1 MTDCVPDVHYTYRE
15 SSMAKPSALAC
26 FMAHPTGRLL
36 RIVAG
41 LALIGWGWTM
51 SGTTAGTILMI
62 VGVVPI
68 LAGVLNVCL
77 IAPIIGAPFSGRAA
91 LEDERSAKNGA

>member
-1 MTDCVPDVHYTYRE
+1 MTRSNPF
-15 SSMAKPSALAC
+15 AC
-26 FMAHPTGRLL
+26 FMARPAGRLL

-51 SGTTAGTILMI
+51 RGTTAGTVLM
-62 VGVVPI
+62 VLGVVPI

-91 LEDERSAKNGA
+91 LDEERTTARRE

>member
-1 MTDCVPDVHYTYRE
+1 
-15 SSMAKPSALAC
+15 MARSHAFAC
-26 FMAHPTGRLL
+26 FMARPVGCLL

-41 LALIGWGWTM
+41 LALVGWGWAM
-51 SGTTAGTILMI
+51 RGTTASTVLM
-62 VGVVPI
+62 VLGVVPI

-91 LEDERSAKNGA
+91 LDEERPTAQRA

>member
-1 MTDCVPDVHYTYRE
+1 
-15 SSMAKPSALAC
+15 MARPNAFAC
-26 FMAHPTGRLL
+26 FMANPTGRLV

-51 SGTTAGTILMI
+51 LGTTTGTVLMI

-91 LEDERSAKNGA
+91 LEAERTPEKRA

>member
-1 MTDCVPDVHYTYRE
+1 
-15 SSMAKPSALAC
+15 MARSNAVAC

-36 RIVAG
+36 RIAGG

-51 SGTTAGTILMI
+51 RGTTTGTVLMI

-68 LAGVLNVCL
+68 LAGVFNVCL

-91 LEDERSAKNGA
+91 LEDERSGSSRV

>member
-1 MTDCVPDVHYTYRE
+1 
-15 SSMAKPSALAC
+15 MATTNAFAC
-26 FMAHPTGRLL
+26 FMARPAGRLL

-41 LALIGWGWTM
+41 LAIIIWGWTM
-51 SGTTAGTILMI
+51 SGTTTGTVLMI
-62 VGVVPI
+62 LGVVPL

-91 LEDERSAKNGA
+91 LEGERRARSGEPTGTSRSQA

>member
-1 MTDCVPDVHYTYRE
+1 
-15 SSMAKPSALAC
+15 MARPNAVAC
-26 FMAHPTGRLL
+26 FMAPPTGRLV

-41 LALIGWGWTM
+41 LALVGWGWTM
-51 SGTTAGTILMI
+51 RDTTTGTVLMI

-77 IAPIIGAPFSGRAA
+77 LAPIIGAPFSGRAA
-91 LEDERSAKNGA
+91 QPDADASTSPR

>member
-1 MTDCVPDVHYTYRE
+1 
-15 SSMAKPSALAC
+15 MARPNAFAC
-26 FMAHPTGRLL
+26 FMARPGGRLL

-41 LALIGWGWTM
+41 LALVVWGWTM
-51 SGTTAGTILMI
+51 RGTTTGTVLMI

-77 IAPIIGAPFSGRAA
+77 IAPIIGAPFSGRSA
-91 LEDERSAKNGA
+91 LEDERAPEHRA